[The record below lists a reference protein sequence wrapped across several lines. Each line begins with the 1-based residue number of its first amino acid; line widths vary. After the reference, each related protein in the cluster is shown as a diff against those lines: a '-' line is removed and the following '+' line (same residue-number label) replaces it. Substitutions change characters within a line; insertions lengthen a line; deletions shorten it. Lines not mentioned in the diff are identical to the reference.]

1 MLVRLAA
8 YIRKLN
14 DMIHIAMS
22 IHFVKIFD
30 LVLAQLAHLLHSAF
44 FLHM

>member
-14 DMIHIAMS
+14 DMTQFVFGIHS
-22 IHFVKIFD
+22 VKIFD
-30 LVLAQLAHLLHSAF
+30 LLLAQSA
-44 FLHM
+44 